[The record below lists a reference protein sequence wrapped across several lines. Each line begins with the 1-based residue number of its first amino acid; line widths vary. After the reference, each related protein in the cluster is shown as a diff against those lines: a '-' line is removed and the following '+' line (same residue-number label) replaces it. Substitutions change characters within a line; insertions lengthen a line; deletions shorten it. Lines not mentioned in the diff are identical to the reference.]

1 MKLTQIAAT
10 CALATAATFTQ
21 AAPIWQDF
29 SITGLYGEDYQL
41 IAREDEQTTV
51 TFEYTA
57 KLKYGDFFAFADRTN
72 NDVDGNQTYFEA
84 SPRLSLGAISGQK
97 LELGPIKD
105 VLVATTWEAGTGGDG
120 FNNYL
125 YGVGVDLAI
134 PYFQYAQV
142 NLYKADNE
150 KQDDDYQMTLVYGVP
165 FKLGSEDFLVD
176 GFLDWSTA
184 EDDHKSEM
192 NWTTQ
197 WKWNVGKHISPDTR
211 LYLGAEWSVWNNKY
225 GTDYDE
231 NNVSALIK
239 YHF

>member
-41 IAREDEQTTV
+41 ITREDEQTTV

-97 LELGPIKD
+97 LELGPVKD
-105 VLVATTWEAGTGGDG
+105 VLVATTWEGGEG

-125 YGVGVDLAI
+125 YGIGVDLAI

-150 KQDDDYQMTLVYGVP
+150 AQDDDYQMTLVYGVP
-165 FKLGSEDFLVD
+165 FKVGTEDFLVD

-184 EDDHKSEM
+184 EDDHASEM
-192 NWTTQ
+192 NWTSQ
-197 WKWNVGKHISPDTR
+197 WKWNAGKHISPDTR
-211 LYLGAEWSVWNNKY
+211 LYLGVEWSVWNNKY
-225 GTDYDE
+225 GTNSDE